1 MIIDRF
7 NLKSQELIEKAC
19 RLAVKKEHQCVTPWH
34 LLSSLLDASRSPIR
48 SALKSAGAN
57 VEALEARI
65 SGQLLTLPKALAG
78 AQQTPIN
85 RDLERLFILA
95 EETATQ
101 MGEATI
107 GIHHLLFALLD
118 VGEPAGALSES
129 GVNREKLGAA
139 LKAMGAEAK
148 KEGGSGLSQEF
159 EYLTKYTRDLTE
171 TARKGEL
178 DPVIGR
184 DEEIH
189 LAVQILSRRLKN
201 NPIIIGEPGVGKTA
215 VVEGL
220 ALRIVEG
227 NVPDSLK
234 NVAILAL
241 DLGQLIAGARYRGEF
256 EERFKR
262 VLEEIEAAGNVITFI
277 DEIHMLVGAGASGG
291 AMDAANL
298 IKPALSRGKI
308 RCIGAT
314 TLEEYRKH
322 IEKDAALMRRFQ
334 TVSVDEPS
342 MEQTLAILRGIKGK
356 YETHHGVHITDAAL
370 QAAVKLSRRYIT
382 DRFLPDKAIDLVDQ
396 AAASLRIALASR
408 PEDIEG
414 MARQILALEIE
425 ARALEGETDKAS
437 VERLGVLSA
446 ELAALKEAHEGRVT
460 EWEQEKEARLAVQE
474 ARRNLEAARK
484 ELDQKIREED
494 FARVAELQYK
504 VIPEAE
510 RVLGEYPD
518 GDSPMEGS
526 EGAQRGLLAEDIA
539 VCVSRWTGV
548 PVAKMMEGEKDRW
561 LRLETHLRKRVA
573 GQEEA
578 LGTVARAVR
587 RSRAGVQDPNR
598 PVASFLMLGPTGVG
612 KTELAKALAEFLFD
626 DEKSLIRIDM
636 SEFMEKHSVARLTG
650 APPGYVGYDE
660 GGVLTNKVRRKPYS
674 VVLFDEVEKAHPDVF
689 NIFLQV
695 FDDGR
700 LTDGQGR
707 TTHFYDTVLL
717 MTSNLGADR
726 IEAVETEEELLR
738 MKRAIMEVVQGFFR
752 PEFLNRLDDIII
764 FHPLTPEIM
773 NPIVDIQL
781 MRLSKLLEDRKIHL
795 EVNAGARAF
804 LAQEG
809 YNPLYGARPLKRVI
823 QTRLQDPLA
832 EMLIKEGM
840 EEGGRIL
847 VSLQEEGL
855 CITPVPEGEPYP
867 EEDSAKEDAAKESS
881 LEEPDREA
889 ESDA

>member
-1 MIIDRF
+1 M
-7 NLKSQELIEKAC
+7 
-19 RLAVKKEHQCVTPWH
+19 
-34 LLSSLLDASRSPIR
+34 
-48 SALKSAGAN
+48 
-57 VEALEARI
+57 
-65 SGQLLTLPKALAG
+65 
-78 AQQTPIN
+78 
-85 RDLERLFILA
+85 
-95 EETATQ
+95 
-101 MGEATI
+101 
-107 GIHHLLFALLD
+107 
-118 VGEPAGALSES
+118 
-129 GVNREKLGAA
+129 
-139 LKAMGAEAK
+139 
-148 KEGGSGLSQEF
+148 
-159 EYLTKYTRDLTE
+159 
-171 TARKGEL
+171 
-178 DPVIGR
+178 
-184 DEEIH
+184 
-189 LAVQILSRRLKN
+189 
-201 NPIIIGEPGVGKTA
+201 
-215 VVEGL
+215 
-220 ALRIVEG
+220 
-227 NVPDSLK
+227 
-234 NVAILAL
+234 
-241 DLGQLIAGARYRGEF
+241 
-256 EERFKR
+256 
-262 VLEEIEAAGNVITFI
+262 
-277 DEIHMLVGAGASGG
+277 
-291 AMDAANL
+291 
-298 IKPALSRGKI
+298 
-308 RCIGAT
+308 
-314 TLEEYRKH
+314 
-322 IEKDAALMRRFQ
+322 
-334 TVSVDEPS
+334 
-342 MEQTLAILRGIKGK
+342 
-356 YETHHGVHITDAAL
+356 
-370 QAAVKLSRRYIT
+370 
-382 DRFLPDKAIDLVDQ
+382 
-396 AAASLRIALASR
+396 
-408 PEDIEG
+408 
-414 MARQILALEIE
+414 
-425 ARALEGETDKAS
+425 
-437 VERLGVLSA
+437 
-446 ELAALKEAHEGRVT
+446 
-460 EWEQEKEARLAVQE
+460 
-474 ARRNLEAARK
+474 
-484 ELDQKIREED
+484 
-494 FARVAELQYK
+494 
-504 VIPEAE
+504 IPEAE

-781 MRLSKLLEDRKIHL
+781 VRLSKLLEDRKIHL

-867 EEDSAKEDAAKESS
+867 EEDSAKEDAPKESS

-889 ESDA
+889 ESDT